1 MESLLSMGF
10 SQEQASSALHRCGG
24 NIELA
29 LESLLSPT
37 PTATPNTGFCSPNP
51 YYGPSGSRETI
62 IRLNI
67 SQFTFGELGTSA
79 CTAIASSV
87 MKYLLEQLQS
97 TGSGDTSQ
105 IFNKEAL
112 NEVIFSGVTKYN
124 NMFFNRHVAVDELGP
139 EYFDTVHMIGSGVI
153 QKSLSELNSFHNL
166 FTEAKIDASLGK
178 CIGIVITKP
187 PESVCVILPP
197 KEVLSGGLY
206 ILFDS
211 HARPQDGF
219 EGSYLIIGDSERMLV
234 NRLRQIFP
242 SFGFGAAEEADNF
255 YAQMYNTFEG
265 TAFEI
270 NT

>member
-10 SQEQASSALHRCGG
+10 SREEASSALHRCGG
-24 NIELA
+24 NMELA

-37 PTATPNTGFCSPNP
+37 PTAGTPSTGFGSPNP
-51 YYGPSGSRETI
+51 YHGPSGHGETVI
-62 IRLNI
+62 HLDI

-87 MKYLLEQLQS
+87 MKYLLEQLQLV
-97 TGSGDTSQ
+97 GGGDTSS
-105 IFNKEAL
+105 IFQKDAL
-112 NEVIFSGVTKYN
+112 NEAIFAGVTKYD
-124 NMFFNRHVAVDELGP
+124 NMFSNRHVAVDELGP
-139 EYFDTVHMIGSGVI
+139 DYFDSVSMIGAGVI

-166 FTEAKIDASLGK
+166 FQDAKVDATPGK

-187 PESVCVILPP
+187 PESVCVVLPP

-206 ILFDS
+206 IFFDS

-219 EGSYLIIGDSERMLV
+219 EGSYLIIGDSERTLV

-242 SFGFGAAEEADNF
+242 NFGFGAADADNF